1 MQGVREVIRLR
12 ETYYV
17 YEGDDFMKKKVIIL
31 ITTLM
36 ILGSVFFSF
45 FNRQQSPKVAAE
57 KKRTT
62 IVAATGG
69 EPKPFTFVKNDKL
82 TGHNIELLKAIF
94 KKLPQYQ
101 LKIEKT
107 KFESI
112 FSGLKSDR
120 YQIGVNNFAKNA
132 ERKENYLFTDPI
144 FQNSYVVIFKSESQL
159 SKKVTSWSD
168 LKNLSTVGS
177 TGVNTTTAIE
187 EYNKNHTDGKIDFH
201 YSAEDLASQL
211 RSIESGKYDFLLMDK
226 PMFKYYQKEFNFK
239 LESKSVSGSLEK
251 ELLAEP
257 YSYLIVSKGNEKLV
271 KDINKALKQVVK
283 DGTSKKINEKYF
295 GEDYSPIYK

>member
-1 MQGVREVIRLR
+1 
-12 ETYYV
+12 
-17 YEGDDFMKKKVIIL
+17 MKKKAGTVLAVFIFLIL
-31 ITTLM
+31 AIFAL
-36 ILGSVFFSF
+36 FS
-45 FNRQQSPKVAAE
+45 RQQTKKAAAA
-57 KKRTT
+57 KKTVT

-69 EPKPFTFVKNDKL
+69 APKPFTFVKNDKL
-82 TGHNIELLKAIF
+82 TGHNIELLKAMF

-112 FSGLKSDR
+112 FSGLNSDR

-132 ERKENYLFTDPI
+132 EREKNYLFTDPI
-144 FQNSYVVIFKSESQL
+144 FKNAYVVIFKKNSPL
-159 SKKVTSWSD
+159 TKKVDSWSD
-168 LKNLSTVGS
+168 LNGLSTVGS

-187 EYNKNHTDGKIDFH
+187 EYNKKHTHKKIDFH

-226 PMFKYYQKEFNFK
+226 PMFDYYQKEFKYN
-239 LESKSVSGSLEK
+239 LETKSVSGSLKK

-257 YSYLIVSKGNEKLV
+257 YSYLIVSKGNQRLV
-271 KDINKALKQVVK
+271 KDINKALKEVVK

-295 GEDYSPIYK
+295 GEDYSPTYK